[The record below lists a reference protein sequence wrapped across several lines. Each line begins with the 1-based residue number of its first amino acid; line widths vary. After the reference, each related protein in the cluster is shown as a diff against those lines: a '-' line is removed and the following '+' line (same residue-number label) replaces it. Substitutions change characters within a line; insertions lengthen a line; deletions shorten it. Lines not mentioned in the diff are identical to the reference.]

1 MKKNISVLAV
11 SALAIAF
18 IVFAIQNE
26 PEQKQ
31 SSYCDDKLCISGT
44 VARIIDGDTIDILS
58 SDDSEIRIRL
68 ALVDTPERGEE
79 GYQEAREFTAS
90 ICPIGTELVFEPD
103 IGQPEGSYGR
113 AIGLVS
119 CGGISL
125 NELLLRTDHAIL
137 YERFC
142 NVSEFGDKSWA
153 KEFGC

>member
-1 MKKNISVLAV
+1 M
-11 SALAIAF
+11 
-18 IVFAIQNE
+18 
-26 PEQKQ
+26 
-31 SSYCDDKLCISGT
+31 
-44 VARIIDGDTIDILS
+44 
-58 SDDSEIRIRL
+58 
-68 ALVDTPERGEE
+68 VDTPERGEE